1 MRKIVYRKVG
11 WRKHLIPNQ
20 REWINDYM
28 QTHGVEFYTRAV
40 DLINQLGSIIEKSLF
55 LQSF

>member
-28 QTHGVEFYTRAV
+28 
-40 DLINQLGSIIEKSLF
+40 INSWCRVLYKSSRPN
-55 LQSF
+55 QSNLEV